1 MTSSPSR
8 HVRRGS
14 VMFIVMWALALGA
27 LVLSSL
33 QLFGYRQAM
42 QGRDAVARIQARWA
56 ARGGVEYMIAVMAD
70 HTQQPVPD
78 DAFAMVRDMDAFF
91 DGEFTVGG
99 RVIAGYDIQHFAD
112 GKEWRGPMDEHSK
125 LNINASLEDSTA
137 LTILRDMTPDIADA
151 ILDWMDED
159 DDERALGAE
168 RHYYQSLSIPYE
180 PRNGPMRSIAE
191 LELVAGI
198 WPEHLR
204 GEDWDLNNR
213 IDLNEDD
220 GEQTWPDD
228 DPDEQLEVGWA
239 GLLTTY
245 SVQGRLAA
253 SGLPRIDLTNAEPEE
268 LIERLGVDE
277 EQAAALI
284 AFASEGDAKLESLLT
299 QHIQAADAPEEP
311 EAPTSSRRRGP
322 QPQQAAQ
329 AAAGPELTTD
339 ELRAVFA
346 ETSIGTPGRLPGRL
360 NLNTASVEL
369 LRQLLFGREHL
380 ADEIVYL
387 RSSSLEGITSI
398 VDLIDIPAFRE
409 DTETLEYLAR
419 IAGTTSN
426 VYSICAKGRAQ
437 PSGVEV
443 EIIAVV
449 DRSTLPIR
457 ILEYREQ

>member
-1 MTSSPSR
+1 
-8 HVRRGS
+8 
-14 VMFIVMWALALGA
+14 MFIVMWALALGA

-70 HTQQPVPD
+70 HTMEPVPD

-91 DGEFTVGG
+91 DEEFAIGG
-99 RVIAGYDIQHFAD
+99 RVISSYEIEHFAD
-112 GKEWRGPMDEHSK
+112 GKEWKGPMDEHSK
-125 LNINASLEDSTA
+125 LNVNASSDDGTA
-137 LTILRDMTPDIADA
+137 LAVLQDMTPDIADA
-151 ILDWMDED
+151 ILDWIDED
-159 DDERALGAE
+159 DDERPLGAE
-168 RHYYQSLSIPYE
+168 RHYYQSLSIPYV
-180 PRNGPMRSIAE
+180 PRNGPMRSVAE

-213 IDLNEDD
+213 IDPNEDD

-228 DPDEQLEVGWA
+228 DSDQHLEVGWA
-239 GLLTTY
+239 GLLTTH
-245 SVQGRLAA
+245 SVQGPLAA
-253 SGLPRIDLTNAEPEE
+253 SGLPRIDLSRADPEE
-268 LIERLGVDE
+268 LAERLGVE
-277 EQAAALI
+277 VELAEALI
-284 AFASEGDAKLESLLT
+284 SFAGENDATLESLLT
-299 QHIQAADAPEEP
+299 QHIEQAEEEP
-311 EAPTSSRRRGP
+311 EAPPVSSRRRPP
-322 QPQQAAQ
+322 QRTPDAT
-329 AAAGPELTTD
+329 GPELTR
-339 ELRAVFA
+339 EQLQAVFA
-346 ETSIGTPGRLPGRL
+346 ETAIGDTGSRLPGRL
-360 NLNTASVEL
+360 NLNTASEDL
-369 LRQLLFGREHL
+369 LRQLMFGREHL

-409 DTETLEYLAR
+409 DTDTLEYLAR
-419 IAGTTSN
+419 IADTTSN
-426 VYSICAKGRAQ
+426 VYSICSKGRSQ

-443 EIIAVV
+443 EIIVVV